1 MTLAELSKL
10 YRIKCR
16 AEECERRLAK
26 LHLQRRGVQSP
37 LFDGTP
43 KNKSTS
49 SRVEKLA
56 LEIVEVESALLDLR
70 CRYFEERL
78 RLERYIATIPDS
90 RLRLIFT
97 ARFVEGL
104 TWEKVA
110 RYVGGNTTEYGA
122 RMLCYRYIRGQE

>member
-1 MTLAELSKL
+1 MTFAELSKL

-16 AEECERRLAK
+16 AEECERRLAD
-26 LHLQRRGVQSP
+26 LHLQRKCQSP
-37 LFDGTP
+37 LFDGMP

-70 CRYFEERL
+70 CRYFEERA
-78 RLERYIATIPDS
+78 RLERYISAIPDS

-104 TWEKVA
+104 TWEDVA
-110 RYVGGNTTEYGA
+110 RYVGGSTTEYGA
-122 RMLCYRYIRGQE
+122 RQLCYRYLRGQE